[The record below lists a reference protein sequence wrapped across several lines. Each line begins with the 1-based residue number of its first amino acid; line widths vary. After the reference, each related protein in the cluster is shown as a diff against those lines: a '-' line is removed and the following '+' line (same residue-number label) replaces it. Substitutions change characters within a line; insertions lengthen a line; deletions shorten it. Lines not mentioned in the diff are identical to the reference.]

1 MAQKDNTTLKNF
13 FQTGDKPSQTEY
25 HHLIDSF
32 CNLIETNNTGD
43 NFELLNSTDFNIVR
57 SLANH
62 FEIGQNNYPLKI
74 LSNITSS
81 ANISS
86 SKNIIGTDITASGNI
101 KTNGTLTGGGLDI
114 NGTTT
119 FNDGDITNVGTIDVD
134 FVRADASAADMINL
148 TTNTISTIVG
158 GTNTFV
164 VKPKIIE
171 IGTSGVNAHVTASG
185 NISASGTVFANKFN
199 IANISSSG
207 TIVGTN
213 FATNPADGKYIFDG
227 IGGQDYIKGTAGTN
241 IEIATNNV
249 SRVIVTNATSFI
261 TNNLDVTGNF
271 KAGGTNISLEG
282 LPTSDPSSAGRLFTQ
297 TAAQLGGSGTTRV
310 ICVSE
315 G

>member
-1 MAQKDNTTLKNF
+1 MAQKTNIQLQQF
-13 FQTGDKPSQTEY
+13 FQTGDIPSQQNY
-25 HHLIDSF
+25 FDLLDSYINLID
-32 CNLIETNNTGD
+32 ETNTASTFKLMDNENRGILQTPVGRLILGD
-43 NFELLNSTDFNIVR
+43 ALLPID
-57 SLANH
+57 L
-62 FEIGQNNYPLKI
+62 Q
-74 LSNITSS
+74 SNVTASGYIT
-81 ANISS
+81 AGN
-86 SKNIIGTDITASGNI
+86 ITASGNV
-101 KTNGTLTGGGLDI
+101 KVDGTFIGGNLDI

-134 FVRADASAADMINL
+134 FVRADTSILDFINL
-148 TTNTISTIVG
+148 GTNNITTVIN
-158 GTNTFV
+158 GTNTFI

-185 NISASGTVFANKFN
+185 NISASGTVFANEFN

-213 FATNPADGKYIFDG
+213 FATNPTDGKYIFDG

-271 KAGGTNISLEG
+271 KAGGSNISLED

>member
-1 MAQKDNTTLKNF
+1 
-13 FQTGDKPSQTEY
+13 
-25 HHLIDSF
+25 
-32 CNLIETNNTGD
+32 
-43 NFELLNSTDFNIVR
+43 
-57 SLANH
+57 
-62 FEIGQNNYPLKI
+62 
-74 LSNITSS
+74 
-81 ANISS
+81 

>member
-1 MAQKDNTTLKNF
+1 MAQKTNIQLQQF
-13 FQTGDKPSQTEY
+13 FQTGDIPSQQNY
-25 HHLIDSF
+25 FDLLDSYINLID
-32 CNLIETNNTGD
+32 ETNTASTFKLMDNENRGILQTPVGRLILGD
-43 NFELLNSTDFNIVR
+43 ALLPID
-57 SLANH
+57 L
-62 FEIGQNNYPLKI
+62 Q
-74 LSNITSS
+74 SNVTASGYIT
-81 ANISS
+81 AGN
-86 SKNIIGTDITASGNI
+86 ITASGDI
-101 KTNGTLTGGGLDI
+101 SSSGTLFGGGLNI

-134 FVRADASAADMINL
+134 FVRADTSILDFINL
-148 TTNTISTIVG
+148 GTNNITTVIN
-158 GTNTFV
+158 GTNTFI

-185 NISASGTVFANKFN
+185 NISASGTVFANEFN
-199 IANISSSG
+199 IANISSSA

-213 FATNPADGKYIFDG
+213 FATNPTDGKYIFDG

-271 KAGGTNISLEG
+271 KAGGSNISLED